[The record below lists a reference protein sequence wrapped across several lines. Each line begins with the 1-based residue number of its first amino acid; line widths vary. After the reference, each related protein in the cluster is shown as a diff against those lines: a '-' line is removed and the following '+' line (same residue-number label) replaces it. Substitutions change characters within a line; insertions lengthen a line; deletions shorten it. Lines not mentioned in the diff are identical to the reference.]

1 MRLFLLLSIL
11 ISTVYASETNTGYFL
26 RLNPS
31 ARSMA
36 VGEAGVAL
44 ENGPLA
50 VYWNPAN
57 LKQPKSYEVAI
68 MHANYFISDV
78 NYDFASVS
86 LPYDEATLA
95 FGFSRLA
102 VDDIADSRNALI
114 NEGVDWRLDYSKIKY
129 FSTADYVFYAS
140 YASQLTDEIR
150 IGFSGKFVY
159 RDFSSES
166 GQGIGFDAGITWE
179 PYQQLKVAAIAQDV
193 TTTPIFYST
202 DKSEYTLPK
211 LRVGVTY
218 PFYFES
224 IDLTVQPVLQTDMVL
239 EKIPGSLVRTNGFS
253 LDMPSGLE
261 LRYSDRFALRGGIDS
276 NQQPTFGAGLRLGG
290 LTLDYAF
297 SPDTQN
303 NLGNINI
310 ISAHFDIDRIF
321 N

>member
-150 IGFSGKFVY
+150 IGFPANLSI
-159 RDFSSES
+159 
-166 GQGIGFDAGITWE
+166 GISAAKVARALGFDAGITWE
-179 PYQQLKVAAIAQDV
+179 PYQQLKLPPSLRMLRQPLFFIRPISLN
-193 TTTPIFYST
+193 TPCQNS
-202 DKSEYTLPK
+202 
-211 LRVGVTY
+211 
-218 PFYFES
+218 
-224 IDLTVQPVLQTDMVL
+224 
-239 EKIPGSLVRTNGFS
+239 
-253 LDMPSGLE
+253 
-261 LRYSDRFALRGGIDS
+261 ALG
-276 NQQPTFGAGLRLGG
+276 
-290 LTLDYAF
+290 
-297 SPDTQN
+297 
-303 NLGNINI
+303 
-310 ISAHFDIDRIF
+310 
-321 N
+321 